1 MKPELRED
9 IEIHKT
15 NAGFEVRVVALEFEL
30 LRGRCCSDFCQYV
43 LESRRL
49 TFRPFAL
56 VLIASSLDL
65 LRRRSIFQV
74 WPAFVKA

>member
-30 LRGRCCSDFCQYV
+30 LRGRCCSDFCQMP
-43 LESRRL
+43 EN
-49 TFRPFAL
+49 
-56 VLIASSLDL
+56 
-65 LRRRSIFQV
+65 
-74 WPAFVKA
+74 

>member
-30 LRGRCCSDFCQYV
+30 LRTV
-43 LESRRL
+43 
-49 TFRPFAL
+49 
-56 VLIASSLDL
+56 L
-65 LRRRSIFQV
+65 LRFLSDAGELITAPWSASGACGV
-74 WPAFVKA
+74 LGKIS